1 MLARRLMPRFPC
13 RWPVEVQ
20 GPRGERFFAQASEIS
35 GGGIGI
41 VVDHVAA
48 VHLAPG
54 GSLLSPA
61 APIVA
66 VLVHP
71 SGKEDPGS
79 DLRLDG
85 QVRHIRRLSQQQ
97 YLIGVHFVDP
107 DAARRLVQ
115 RATASGAGR
124 SPRLAAVPLRGDA

>member
-1 MLARRLMPRFPC
+1 MARFPC

-20 GPRGERFFAQASEIS
+20 SPRGERFFAQASEIS
-35 GGGIGI
+35 GGGIG
-41 VVDHVAA
+41 VLVDHVAA

-54 GSLLSPA
+54 GGVLSPA
-61 APIVA
+61 APV
-66 VLVHP
+66 VRLLLHP

-97 YLIGVHFVDP
+97 YLIGVHFLDP
-107 DAARRLVQ
+107 DAARRVVQ
-115 RATASGAGR
+115 RATASVAGR